1 MFDCPFLLGFLGRKK
16 SDSVVLIQVFE
27 SPESCA
33 ASLPPTKI
41 QKIEDICE
49 QLNRVRPASSKANHC
64 RNVAKKA
71 GNPIVHGFQK
81 GISDTYLCLHGAFHV
96 VTKHFLNQ
104 DMLLVNLQMNWYSIS
119 RHFLFTC
126 SSKVIIQCSFKLE
139 VHLLFCL

>member
-1 MFDCPFLLGFLGRKK
+1 MFDYPFLLGFLGRKK
-16 SDSVVLIQVFE
+16 SDSIVLIQVFE

-49 QLNRVRPASSKANHC
+49 QLNSQACLIKSKSLQKMWQ
-64 RNVAKKA
+64 KKA
-71 GNPIVHGFQK
+71 CNPIVDGFQK
-81 GISDTYLCLHGAFHV
+81 GISDTYLCLHRAFHV

-104 DMLLVNLQMNWYSIS
+104 DVLLVNLQMNWYSIS

-126 SSKVIIQCSFKLE
+126 SSKVIIQRSFKLE
-139 VHLLFCL
+139 VHLLFY